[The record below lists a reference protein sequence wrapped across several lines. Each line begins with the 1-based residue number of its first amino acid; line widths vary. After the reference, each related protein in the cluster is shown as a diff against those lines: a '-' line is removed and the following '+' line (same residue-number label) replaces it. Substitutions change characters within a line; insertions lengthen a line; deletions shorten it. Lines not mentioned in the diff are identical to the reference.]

1 MSGIKLKI
9 MVQACKIR
17 MAAGEDLEDIL
28 NSYPALTEE
37 DKNQIRAQIN
47 G

>member
-17 MAAGEDLEDIL
+17 MAA
-28 NSYPALTEE
+28 LTEE
-37 DKNQIRAQIN
+37 DKNQIRA
-47 G
+47 